1 MSFDLVVRTPR
12 ALPGSDL
19 GLLSYLE
26 SLTFDFHREGQ
37 DVSCVLVYAEL
48 NPEDGLYHCVVAQET
63 GHEGIACVDDTA
75 RAALLALGVYERTG
89 SRHALALARRW
100 LTFVAY
106 MQYPDGSFANF
117 IRNAAGIRNASG
129 PTSCRGGYAW
139 SMRALWAL
147 GRAYR
152 LTGDPAYLER
162 FDACTLAPTT
172 DGKVN
177 AVLALANLEVYE
189 RKPSRT
195 RYATIMEHCK
205 QITNTEGAYFRDQP
219 DSDVVHLWGYHQLHA
234 VAEAARVLDNPDL
247 LKRCRQTV
255 ANLVEPDVRHRFW
268 YSFPDRNPNCVCA
281 YNVTPVVQGLAAM
294 YRATG
299 ARKYRDLA
307 IQGCAWFYGRNTART
322 KMYDPTTGRCRDGIA
337 DGVASRNYG
346 AESSIEA
353 GLAELERRDWLSA
366 S

>member
-1 MSFDLVVRTPR
+1 MSFDLVVQNPR

-26 SLTFDFHREGQ
+26 TLTFDFQREGQ
-37 DVSCVLVYAEL
+37 DVSCVLVYAEP
-48 NPEDGLYHCVVAQET
+48 NEEDGLYHCVVAQDM

-75 RAALLALGVYERTG
+75 RAALLALGVYERTR
-89 SRHALALARRW
+89 SRRALALARRW

-129 PTSCRGGYAW
+129 PTSVKGGYAW

-152 LTGDPAYLER
+152 LTGDRAYLER
-162 FDACTLAPTT
+162 FESCSLAPTA

-177 AVLALANLEVYE
+177 AVLALANLEVY
-189 RKPSRT
+189 RRQPSQVRHD
-195 RYATIMEHCK
+195 TIMEHCNR
-205 QITNTEGAYFRDQP
+205 IIDNGGEYFRDQP
-219 DSDVVHLWGYHQLHA
+219 QSDVIQFWGYHQLHA
-234 VAEAARVLDNPDL
+234 VAETAHFLDHSDY
-247 LKRCRQTV
+247 LKSCRQTV
-255 ANLVEPDVRHRFW
+255 TNLLEPDVRHRFW

-281 YNVTPVVQGLAAM
+281 YTVTPIVQGLASM

-299 ARKYRDLA
+299 AKKYHELA
-307 IQGCAWFYGRNTART
+307 LLGSAWFYGRNDART
-322 KMYDPTTGRCRDGIA
+322 KMYDPTTGRCRDGIT
-337 DGVASRNYG
+337 DGIASRNCG

-353 GLAELERRDWLSA
+353 GLAELERRSLLGLA
-366 S
+366 